1 MFYQYPEA
9 DEDEDD
15 AAEGLDASFEEMA
28 DMVAQDD
35 AAAYVLPPLQKIFFY
50 FLDDMHRA

>member
-1 MFYQYPEA
+1 VFYQYPEA

-15 AAEGLDASFEEMA
+15 AAEGLQASFEEMA
-28 DMVAQDD
+28 NPVAEVD

-50 FLDDMHRA
+50 FLDDMYRA